1 MEHLGAEIPFEF
13 TDSTFSRGR
22 RPVLGWKD
30 YLVRIMVLMIQIAI
44 ILVERFVAPRSEVS
58 KVEKRKVKKIA

>member
-1 MEHLGAEIPFEF
+1 MEHLDAKLPFHF

-30 YLVRIMVLMIQIAI
+30 YLVRIVVLLIQISI
-44 ILVERFVAPRSEVS
+44 VLVELISTWMGTLV
-58 KVEKRKVKKIA
+58 KTQKRRLKSA